1 MKINGE
7 EAITKV
13 IAFKDNIFEFGKPY
27 HIKFNDQDDCMYT
40 LGSFNSCIDSHVRAD
55 IDDALM
61 DTGLYGLFYEL
72 SQNDT
77 VATFIVTMKNLC
89 CDSFRLNI
97 PVSVCDD
104 SEAVAAG
111 MLSPVE
117 IIACDKMEDEND

>member
-7 EAITKV
+7 DVITKI

-27 HIKFNDQDDCMYT
+27 WIKFNNKASCVYT
-40 LGSFNSCIDSHVRAD
+40 LKSWNICIKDSICFED
-55 IDDALM
+55 IMNKLVDNGM
-61 DTGLYGLFYEL
+61 YGLFSGL

-77 VATFIVTMKNLC
+77 VATFVMILEGVC
-89 CDSFRLNI
+89 CESFSLNI

-111 MLSPVE
+111 MVSPVE
-117 IIACDKMEDEND
+117 IIACDKMGDE